1 MAIITV
7 SQNDKN
13 PGTGRATRTRE
24 KNGCIFSAIFLR
36 IMNHFMISFHFFY
49 IINTAATET
58 VGLEDEGY

>member
-13 PGTGRATRTRE
+13 PVTGRAKRTR
-24 KNGCIFSAIFLR
+24 KKSGRIFSAIFLR
-36 IMNHFMISFHFFY
+36 IMNHFMILFHFFY
-49 IINTAATET
+49 IINRAATET